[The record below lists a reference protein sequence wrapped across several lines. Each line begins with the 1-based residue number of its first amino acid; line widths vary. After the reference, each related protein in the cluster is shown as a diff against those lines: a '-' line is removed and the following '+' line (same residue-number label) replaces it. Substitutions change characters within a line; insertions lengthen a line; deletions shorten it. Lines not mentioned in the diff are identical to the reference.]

1 MLWSGASPEKN
12 SLGPFTFGYPPL
24 LALKTRTII
33 QLQGTRP
40 QHRPRNRSSDQD
52 DRKPNF
58 AQPRS
63 QPRMLAAQLSEAQI
77 DRDSRNQVPPLSLE
91 RSEDAQEAKLLAG
104 RMGGPGIE
112 RRWLRRA
119 ARPQPEKSFAYD
131 GHRISQN
138 SIGELLQMGV
148 NEHYAGD
155 CELLARS
162 HRLALQR
169 SADCRKSN
177 PSVYIS
183 NDLVQD
189 APRESVRAASTPKHR

>member
-1 MLWSGASPEKN
+1 
-12 SLGPFTFGYPPL
+12 
-24 LALKTRTII
+24 
-33 QLQGTRP
+33 
-40 QHRPRNRSSDQD
+40 
-52 DRKPNF
+52 
-58 AQPRS
+58 
-63 QPRMLAAQLSEAQI
+63 MLAAQLSEAQI
-77 DRDSRNQVPPLSLE
+77 DRDSRNQMPPLSLE
-91 RSEDAQEAKLLAG
+91 RSEDAQDHVRPKLLAG
-104 RMGGPGIE
+104 RMRGPGIE
-112 RRWLRRA
+112 RRWSRRA

>member
-1 MLWSGASPEKN
+1 VLWSGASPEKN

-131 GHRISQN
+131 GHRISQD

-148 NEHYAGD
+148 MNITPETANSWPVLT
-155 CELLARS
+155 ES
-162 HRLALQR
+162 T
-169 SADCRKSN
+169 SAAVHTAVRQIVSAFHPC
-177 PSVYIS
+177 YI
-183 NDLVQD
+183 
-189 APRESVRAASTPKHR
+189 